1 MANTFKNKGLALS
14 STSRADLYTCPA
26 DTSAV
31 VHTLNIANVN
41 GTATASITIEV
52 YDSSA
57 TTYFKIGYLIPVPGG
72 SAYFFDKPINLE
84 AGDKISLT
92 SSTANYLEA
101 FASILEITA

>member
-14 STSRADLYTCPA
+14 STSRTDLYTCPSS
-26 DTSAV
+26 TSAV

-52 YDSSA
+52 YKSA
-57 TTYFKIGYLIPVPGG
+57 DTAYYKLGYLIPVPGG
-72 SAYFFDKPINLE
+72 SSYFYDKPINLM

-92 SSTANYLEA
+92 ASTSNYLEA
-101 FASILEITA
+101 FASILEIT

>member
-14 STSRADLYTCPA
+14 STSRTDLYTCPSSTA
-26 DTSAV
+26 AV

-41 GTATASITIEV
+41 GVSTASITIEL

-57 TTYFKIGYLIPVPGG
+57 TTYYKIGYLIPVPGG
-72 SAYFFDKPINLE
+72 SSYYFDKPLNLE

-92 SSTANYLEA
+92 ASIANYLDA
-101 FASILEITA
+101 VASILEIT